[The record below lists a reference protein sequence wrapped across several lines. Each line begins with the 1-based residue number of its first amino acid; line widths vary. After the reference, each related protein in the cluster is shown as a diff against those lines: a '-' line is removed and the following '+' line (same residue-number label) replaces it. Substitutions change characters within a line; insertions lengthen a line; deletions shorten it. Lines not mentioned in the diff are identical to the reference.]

1 MPEPIHRKARFRHHP
16 VIPETNMNFAA
27 TTQPRPHL
35 VFAICPLVCLLAICG
50 TQLFFV
56 SPAWAQPTP
65 SVEPDQS
72 DAGVDFS
79 EWIVMRPTGA
89 EAEFKAPCKPRY
101 VERSFSPVQD
111 QPPIKVRL
119 YQALIKER
127 NEMYIFGYHDLH
139 FAPTG
144 KKKIN
149 ETLDGAVR
157 GSFANVSGK
166 MTGHAK
172 IRYGK
177 YPGRAYVYLYSFKDK
192 IYKVSARVFLVD
204 ERQFQLSTIMPQD
217 SFDDEMAKKFLES
230 FRIVKPDSDLP
241 PRPPV
246 PPKENIYQS
255 PGKP

>member
-1 MPEPIHRKARFRHHP
+1 
-16 VIPETNMNFAA
+16 MNFAS
-27 TTQPRPHL
+27 TNQPSTRFH
-35 VFAICPLVCLLAICG
+35 LAIRTFVLLLTFCG
-50 TQLFFV
+50 IQLV
-56 SPAWAQPTP
+56 VVPSASAQPTE
-65 SVEPDQS
+65 SVGPDESESGVNFS
-72 DAGVDFS
+72 D
-79 EWIVMRPTGA
+79 WIIMRPTGA
-89 EAEFKAPCKPRY
+89 DAEFKAPRKPRY
-101 VERSFSPVQD
+101 VERSFSPIQN

-119 YQALIKER
+119 YQSLIKEK

-139 FAPTG
+139 FTPTD
-144 KKKIN
+144 KKRIE

-166 MTGHAK
+166 LTAHAK

-177 YPGRAYVYLYSFKDK
+177 YPGRAYVYHYAFKEK

-204 ERQFQLSTIMPQD
+204 DRQFQMSTIMPLD
-217 SFDDEMAKKFLES
+217 SFDENMAKKFLES

-255 PGKP
+255 PGQP